1 MQGKIDNKEDNMFMG
16 DVLMGIGAVAFS
28 VAALAFTA
36 LFLDWIG
43 MRHITR
49 RAKK

>member
-1 MQGKIDNKEDNMFMG
+1 MQGKIDNKEDNMG